1 MHRNYHRHKQSPLS
15 SSNEPEHTSTSQD
28 NDELDNEWHDIECM
42 NWIEMP
48 FELQSVDAALSSVV
62 KMLTDD
68 ASNLR
73 FRILNVME
81 QLRGIDSSGGLIAAA
96 PGDHTQEKL
105 RLLKDEVKE
114 MESRVQGF
122 VRAMNQILDDEEDMA

>member
-1 MHRNYHRHKQSPLS
+1 
-15 SSNEPEHTSTSQD
+15 
-28 NDELDNEWHDIECM
+28 
-42 NWIEMP
+42 MP
-48 FELQSVDAALSSVV
+48 FELQSVDAVLSSVV

-73 FRILNVME
+73 FRILKVME
-81 QLRGIDSSGGLIAAA
+81 QLRGAESALVA

-114 MESRVQGF
+114 IKVLF
-122 VRAMNQILDDEEDMA
+122 VP